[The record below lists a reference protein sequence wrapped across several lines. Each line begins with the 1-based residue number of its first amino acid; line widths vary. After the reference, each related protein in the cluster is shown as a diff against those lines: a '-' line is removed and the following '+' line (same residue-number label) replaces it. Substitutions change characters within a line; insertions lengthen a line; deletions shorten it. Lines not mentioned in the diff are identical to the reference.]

1 MDDTAGVLVLW
12 KEVRAAHLASGIY
25 DHLTVSFNIFKS

>member
-1 MDDTAGVLVLW
+1 MDDIAGMLVLW

-25 DHLTVSFNIFKS
+25 YYLTVSFKIFKS